1 MGLLK
6 GVPALL
12 SPDLLHTLSSMGH
25 GDELVLA
32 DANYPARYDGTTV
45 VAATA
50 VAAAATAVAAAATAV
65 AAATTKLNNNKK
77 NRSDKSI
84 TINIIRYAE

>member
-12 SPDLLHTLSSMGH
+12 SPDLLHTLASMGH

-32 DANYPARYDGTTV
+32 DANYPARCDGTTV

-50 VAAAATAVAAAATAV
+50 VAAATTAV

-77 NRSDKSI
+77 TGATK
-84 TINIIRYAE
+84 A

>member
-50 VAAAATAVAAAATAV
+50 VVATTAV